1 MIEVVASRL
10 YLARE
15 DVIGKAEFKA
25 NSVVIDL
32 SASSKVAAAAA
43 HDNAIY
49 LRWNI
54 GDDVEERQFE
64 ALVRFAAGMMKSPRQ
79 CVVLVGHK
87 DTIDVCAACVLREYL
102 GCRPEIAISILR
114 EARPKCLNKPDL
126 VETVCNYKI
135 S

>member
-1 MIEVVASRL
+1 MIEVVTGRL

-15 DVIGKAEFKA
+15 DVIGKAEFKP
-25 NSVVIDL
+25 NSVIIDL
-32 SASSKVAAAAA
+32 CSSSKISASA
-43 HDNAIY
+43 HADGTIY

-54 GDDVEERQFE
+54 GDDVEEKQFE
-64 ALVRFAAGMMKSPRQ
+64 ALVRFAANMMKSPRQ
-79 CVVLVGHK
+79 SVVLVGHK

-126 VETVCNYKI
+126 VETVINYAI